1 MPQERGRNI
10 SAVWNANVCVCMCVH
25 SVYVCVCPSWC
36 VYMMMK
42 GQLQACDRPSS
53 ARSLTRLFHCVCS
66 MCVTCRVFVSR
77 IACYVVPVTPFSP
90 CDAPGIS
97 AVTTAD
103 TPGIRS
109 ISAIST
115 SNTPSARS
123 TEYNRYF
130 KYSKYLVCSEYE
142 VYWEHP
148 WSRVMVY

>member
-1 MPQERGRNI
+1 MR
-10 SAVWNANVCVCMCVH
+10 VYVC
-25 SVYVCVCPSWC
+25 SVYVCVPVVVGIRHDERS
-36 VYMMMK
+36 VTSR
-42 GQLQACDRPSS
+42 AIVHRPP
-53 ARSLTRLFHCVCS
+53 ARSLDCSIVCS

-103 TPGIRS
+103 TPGTRS